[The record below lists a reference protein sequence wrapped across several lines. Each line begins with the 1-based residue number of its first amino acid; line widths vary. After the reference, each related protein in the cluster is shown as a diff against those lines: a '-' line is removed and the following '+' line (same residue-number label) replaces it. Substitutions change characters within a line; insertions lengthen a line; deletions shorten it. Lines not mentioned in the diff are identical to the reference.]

1 MQATHH
7 PKRAIAG
14 FTLVEVM
21 IVVAIIAVLTA
32 IAVPSYLKYLQT
44 SRRSDAWAA
53 LTLDQGILE
62 RCYAQTFDYYNA
74 STGTNCGTFVAT
86 SPGGYYAVVMDVP
99 APSST
104 TSAYLLTAAP
114 SAGSPQANDTQCTTI
129 SLSSTN
135 GKQATGSGPNPSSTC
150 WQQ

>member
-14 FTLVEVM
+14 FTLVELM

-32 IAVPSYLKYLQT
+32 IAVPSYLKYIQT

-74 STGTNCGTFVAT
+74 STGTNCGTVVTT
-86 SPGGYYAVVMDVP
+86 SPGTVTMDNP

-104 TSAYLLTAAP
+104 VSAYLLTAAP
-114 SAGSPQANDTQCTTI
+114 AAGSPQASDTQCATI
-129 SLSSTN
+129 SLSS
-135 GKQATGSGPNPSSTC
+135 ATGKGSTGSAPVSTC